1 MAGVTAT
8 DPWRGPALLTTH
20 SRVLVEIARDPS
32 VRIRDLAQT
41 AGVTE
46 RTALTLVSDLATAGY
61 LTRTRVGRCRHYTI
75 QHDALLGHPSF
86 SALRIGPFLELLA
99 APPATPA
106 VPTGVGRVPELDLPE
121 ELR

>member
-1 MAGVTAT
+1 MTAT
-8 DPWRGPALLTTH
+8 HSWRGPALLTTH
-20 SRVLVEIARDPS
+20 ARVLVGIARDPS
-32 VRIRDLAQT
+32 VRIRDLAQA

-46 RTALTLVSDLATAGY
+46 HTALTLVSDLVTAGY
-61 LTRTRVGRCRHYTI
+61 VTRTRVGRRSHYTV
-75 QHDALLGHPSF
+75 QHDALFGHPSF

-106 VPTGVGRVPELDLPE
+106 VPTGVGSVPDLDLPG